1 MGVKLA
7 VWGHAPQQR
16 GVDLKSGGPKRPG
29 QKLRAAVSLA
39 TGLWWDQESSS
50 VQAH

>member
-1 MGVKLA
+1 MGAKLA
-7 VWGHAPQQR
+7 VWGHALQQR

-39 TGLWWDQESSS
+39 TGLWDQESSS